1 MLESSLQLVVLL
13 HLPLYPVDQTLR
25 DPYQLLPLRPGII
38 LPAVELTC
46 ENRVNPRREQPAP

>member
-38 LPAVELTC
+38 LPAVELT
-46 ENRVNPRREQPAP
+46 